1 MSAVTVWSR
10 RRSVVD
16 DERLIDWPVRTPCG
30 SQAAQALLSACRLG
44 PEMNPPGRT
53 RAEGPE
59 VELELR
65 RGLASLV
72 LSCCSSR
79 LCCASLTGSYQPRVG
94 IQLRGRSG
102 LCAGGRARFQDLSRH
117 STLAALPR
125 HLLRRARRR
134 CVSREQSESK
144 RKQVYSS
151 LGRAGR
157 FPGAAAAEQGKAL
170 RARAVRRS
178 RQAVSCGQVSRVA
191 ASILWV
197 GTPQRAQE
205 QDSVL

>member
-1 MSAVTVWSR
+1 MS
-10 RRSVVD
+10 
-16 DERLIDWPVRTPCG
+16 L
-30 SQAAQALLSACRLG
+30 Q
-44 PEMNPPGRT
+44 GRT
-53 RAEGPE
+53 HAEGPE
-59 VELELR
+59 SSSSCGAAWRVSCLASAVRDSAAHHSLQVLRLELEFNF
-65 RGLASLV
+65 G
-72 LSCCSSR
+72 
-79 LCCASLTGSYQPRVG
+79 
-94 IQLRGRSG
+94 GRSG
-102 LCAGGRARFQDLSRH
+102 LCAGGRARIQDLSRL

-157 FPGAAAAEQGKAL
+157 FPGAAAAEQRKAL
-170 RARAVRRS
+170 RTRAVRRS
-178 RQAVSCGQVSRVA
+178 RQAVSCGQVSRIA

-197 GTPQRAQE
+197 GTAQRAQE

>member
-1 MSAVTVWSR
+1 MS
-10 RRSVVD
+10 
-16 DERLIDWPVRTPCG
+16 L
-30 SQAAQALLSACRLG
+30 Q
-44 PEMNPPGRT
+44 GRT

-72 LSCCSSR
+72 LSFCSSR
-79 LCCASLTGSYQPRVG
+79 LCCASLTASSPPRVG

-102 LCAGGRARFQDLSRH
+102 LCAGGRARIQDLSRL

-157 FPGAAAAEQGKAL
+157 FPGAAAAEQRKAL
-170 RARAVRRS
+170 RTRAVRRS
-178 RQAVSCGQVSRVA
+178 RHTAACGQVSRVA
-191 ASILWV
+191 AGFLLSK
-197 GTPQRAQE
+197 
-205 QDSVL
+205 